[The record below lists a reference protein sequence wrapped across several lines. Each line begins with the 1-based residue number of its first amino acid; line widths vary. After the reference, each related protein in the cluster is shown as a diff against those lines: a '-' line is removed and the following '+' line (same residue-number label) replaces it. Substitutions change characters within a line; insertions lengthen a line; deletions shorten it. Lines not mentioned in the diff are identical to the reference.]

1 MISPRFLDDG
11 SDLFTVE
18 LVHGGYFL
26 GHGGNR
32 SYLDGHKVYFDFCD
46 ANEATLGMFDELV
59 EVLGYESGGRI
70 SIYLLLPGMQ
80 INEHGLKLIAKNFD
94 KNFIRTLVRE
104 GHRFL
109 MFYLDH
115 EENMREGNF
124 EVDDVVVRSEERRV
138 GKECLL

>member
-1 MISPRFLDDG
+1 MISPCFVDDG

-18 LVHGGYFL
+18 LMHGGYFL

-32 SYLDGHKVYFDFCD
+32 SYLDGHKVFFDFCD
-46 ANEATLGMFDELV
+46 ANEASMGMLDELV

-80 INEHGLKLIAKNFD
+80 INEHGLKLVANNFD
-94 KNFIRTLVRE
+94 RNCIRTLVRE
-104 GHRFL
+104 GHKFL

-115 EENMREGNF
+115 QESMHEGNC
-124 EVDDVVVRSEERRV
+124 EIDDVVKVH
-138 GKECLL
+138 GCPMCGFGH